1 MTENPGIHVLTDA
14 RWAELEPLIDEVR
27 PHCKVPHD
35 NLRETIEAILWRH
48 QNGAKWRSIPGELG
62 PWWKAA
68 QTFIRWAH
76 LGVWERLLNLVQQR
90 GVALGMAFLDGT
102 TIRAHQKAA
111 GADKRGADGE
121 QRDRREALGR
131 SRGGYGTKACVMADG
146 RGRAVAFAL
155 APGQA
160 HELPMAPGLLDCL
173 PDVPGWVVGD
183 RGLASDTFRDRIW
196 DLGSRPAIPPKRT
209 DAPVACPPWIY
220 ANRHLV
226 ENLWARLKEWRAI
239 ATRYEK
245 TAKSFLGVLSFAA
258 TFDWLRG

>member
-102 TIRAHQKAA
+102 NIRAHQKAA

-131 SRGGYGTKACVMADG
+131 SRGGYGTKACVIAEAVVAPSPSRWRRARPTNCRWR
-146 RGRAVAFAL
+146 RG
-155 APGQA
+155 
-160 HELPMAPGLLDCL
+160 C
-173 PDVPGWVVGD
+173 W
-183 RGLASDTFRDRIW
+183 T
-196 DLGSRPAIPPKRT
+196 
-209 DAPVACPPWIY
+209 ACPMCRDGWS
-220 ANRHLV
+220 
-226 ENLWARLKEWRAI
+226 
-239 ATRYEK
+239 AT
-245 TAKSFLGVLSFAA
+245 AA
-258 TFDWLRG
+258 LPPTPSATGSGNSAPDRPFRQSAPTRRSPAHPGSTPTGTWSRTSGRD

>member
-1 MTENPGIHVLTDA
+1 MTKNPGIHVLTDA
-14 RWAELEPLIDEVR
+14 RWAELEPLIDAVR
-27 PHCKVPHD
+27 PPCKVPHA

-68 QTFIRWAH
+68 QTPDQVRGRLFIRGAH
-76 LGVWERLLNLVQQR
+76 LGVGERLLNLVQQR
-90 GVALGMAFLDGT
+90 GVALGMTFLDGT
-102 TIRAHQKAA
+102 NIRAHQKAA
-111 GADKRGADGE
+111 GADKKGAESE

-131 SRGGYGTKACVMADG
+131 SRGGYGTKACVIADG

-160 HELPMAPGLLDCL
+160 HELPMGPGLLDCL
-173 PDVPGWVVGD
+173 PDVPGWVGGD
-183 RGLASDTFRDRIW
+183 RGLPPAPSRAGIGTRGPRRPTPQKCPAARVAS
-196 DLGSRPAIPPKRT
+196 PPG
-209 DAPVACPPWIY
+209 IS

-245 TAKSFLGVLSFAA
+245 TA
-258 TFDWLRG
+258 